1 MKSFGVESARGNNM
15 SHFKSIEA
23 LKDSLK
29 NVDDYLSY
37 DETLQ
42 LVSKAYTLGFQD
54 GKASCSSAAYGTAED
69 VT

>member
-1 MKSFGVESARGNNM
+1 MIKQFT
-15 SHFKSIEA
+15 SIEA
-23 LKDSLK
+23 LKLSLRY
-29 NVDDYLSY
+29 NDELSY
-37 DETLQ
+37 NETLA